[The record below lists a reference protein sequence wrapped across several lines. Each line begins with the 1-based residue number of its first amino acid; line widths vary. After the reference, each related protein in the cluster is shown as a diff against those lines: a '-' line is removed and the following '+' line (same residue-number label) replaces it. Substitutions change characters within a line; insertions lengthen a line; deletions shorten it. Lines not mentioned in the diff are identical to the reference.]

1 MDDVDGLI
9 IAEPTKSMIFY
20 AHKGSMDCKVSAKG
34 KTTHS
39 SVPFLGD
46 SAIDTLVDFVNQMKT
61 SIKILK
67 RRYKT

>member
-1 MDDVDGLI
+1 
-9 IAEPTKSMIFY
+9 
-20 AHKGSMDCKVSAKG
+20 MDCKVSAKG

>member
-1 MDDVDGLI
+1 MVSSSPSLQKYDILR
-9 IAEPTKSMIFY
+9 TQ
-20 AHKGSMDCKVSAKG
+20 GSMDCKVSAKG